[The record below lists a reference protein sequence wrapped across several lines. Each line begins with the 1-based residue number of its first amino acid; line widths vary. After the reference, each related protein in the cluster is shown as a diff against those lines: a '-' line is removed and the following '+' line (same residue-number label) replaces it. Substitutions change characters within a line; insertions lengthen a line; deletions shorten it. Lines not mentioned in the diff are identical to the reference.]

1 VCLCVFVCV
10 SVCVCAC
17 LCVYVCVC
25 FNLYQ
30 LSNWLEPKQS
40 LLLLPYQNSAHTNV
54 LQLMSVNE
62 VIKNCSPAAT
72 WAWSTI
78 KGLQLAPAPASS
90 QQTHILFISHKSRL
104 ERQKPTHPLPHGL
117 GAPYRVCSLL
127 LLRLHHSKHTYYPYH
142 INQRLSRKN
151 PHTRCHMGLEHHKGS
166 AACSCSGFITAN
178 ILFTSY
184 KSRLERQKPTHQL
197 PHGLEAP

>member
-1 VCLCVFVCV
+1 MCVCVCVCVCLCVFVCV

-78 KGLQLAPAPASS
+78 KGLQLAPAPALS
-90 QQTHILFISHKSRL
+90 QQTYYSHL
-104 ERQKPTHPLPHGL
+104 
-117 GAPYRVCSLL
+117 
-127 LLRLHHSKHTYYPYH
+127 
-142 INQRLSRKN
+142 INQGLSGKN
-151 PHTRCHMGLEHHKGS
+151 PHTSCPTGLKHHKGS
-166 AACSCSGFITAN
+166 SACCCSSNSCPGTAPFSALALASSLRSWARLLACVCGCECNCTRSDQNKSTSVVLVLASAASFRS
-178 ILFTSY
+178 
-184 KSRLERQKPTHQL
+184 
-197 PHGLEAP
+197 